1 MLTKN
6 IVFTNFQNNQNN
18 SKISSIFKNL
28 KKNFFNKSD
37 RLLMS
42 FSDRYKYSFKSGEI
56 KNTKNIIQLIS

>member
-6 IVFTNFQNNQNN
+6 IVFTNFQNNKNI

-42 FSDRYKYSFKSGEI
+42 FSEKYKYSFKS
-56 KNTKNIIQLIS
+56 KN